1 MSPNKS
7 YDAVV
12 LGAGVLGL
20 SSALELAEKGLR
32 VVVVA
37 RDLPEDLTSTGFA
50 SPWAGANWS
59 SFATSEAERRR
70 DTITFRHFE
79 RLSKTMPDLVRPADS
94 AYMWN
99 EEGVYG
105 EQWYQD
111 LTPNYRFLKGDE
123 LPRGFKH
130 GIGFHTFTLDAP
142 RYLGYLASQVRS
154 RGIPVIRYR
163 VSSLDEAYSLPG
175 IGAVDLVI
183 NATGLGA
190 RTLLGVE
197 DSLVHPVRGQTVLV
211 KAPHVRKNI
220 NHKDA
225 HERPEEKCYIIPRP
239 GPEGHVI
246 LGGVQQAGRWDTQ
259 PEPDT
264 ARRIIERAL
273 KACPELSTDGTVEGV
288 EIVSHNVGLRPSREG
303 GIRLELEERVI
314 GNGTDGRLV
323 PHGATGGRGR
333 QVAVVHAYGIG
344 PAGYQ
349 SSKGVGEEVADLAVG
364 YVRRRAAK
372 AKL

>member
-1 MSPNKS
+1 
-7 YDAVV
+7 
-12 LGAGVLGL
+12 
-20 SSALELAEKGLR
+20 
-32 VVVVA
+32 
-37 RDLPEDLTSTGFA
+37 
-50 SPWAGANWS
+50 
-59 SFATSEAERRR
+59 
-70 DTITFRHFE
+70 
-79 RLSKTMPDLVRPADS
+79 
-94 AYMWN
+94 
-99 EEGVYG
+99 
-105 EQWYQD
+105 
-111 LTPNYRFLKGDE
+111 
-123 LPRGFKH
+123 
-130 GIGFHTFTLDAP
+130 
-142 RYLGYLASQVRS
+142 
-154 RGIPVIRYR
+154 
-163 VSSLDEAYSLPG
+163 
-175 IGAVDLVI
+175 VI

-273 KACPELSTDGTVEGV
+273 KACPELSRDGTVEGV

-314 GNGTDGRLV
+314 GKGVDGRLL
-323 PHGATGGRGR
+323 PHGAKGGRGR
-333 QVAVVHAYGIG
+333 RVAVVHAYGIG
-344 PAGYQ
+344 PAG
-349 SSKGVGEEVADLAVG
+349 
-364 YVRRRAAK
+364 
-372 AKL
+372 